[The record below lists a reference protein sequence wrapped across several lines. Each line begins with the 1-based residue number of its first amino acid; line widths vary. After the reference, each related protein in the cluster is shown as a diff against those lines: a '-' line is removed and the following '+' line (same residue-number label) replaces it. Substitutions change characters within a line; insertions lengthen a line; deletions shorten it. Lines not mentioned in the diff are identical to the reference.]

1 MHKEKKD
8 ILTSKGKKEVDRDD
22 VMQDGDAEAGVDPHV
37 EQINDMPM
45 TLMTGQEK
53 LSRTSNKEK
62 KDDSLKHLFLIIV
75 FSLKFFP

>member
-37 EQINDMPM
+37 EQINDMPNAPNDRPR
-45 TLMTGQEK
+45 EIVK
-53 LSRTSNKEK
+53 DKHKEK
-62 KDDSLKHLFLIIV
+62 KMLLEAS
-75 FSLKFFP
+75 FFNYCI

>member
-37 EQINDMPM
+37 EQINDMPNDPNDRPR
-45 TLMTGQEK
+45 EIVK
-53 LSRTSNKEK
+53 DKHKEK
-62 KDDSLKHLFLIIV
+62 KMLLEAS
-75 FSLKFFP
+75 FFNYCI